1 METIYGI
8 QADTDTLR
16 EAHEHQRRMQQRLQ
30 EQQSSV
36 PEPSAASKKTG
47 LSMLKPSTTGATTTM
62 TTTGGLAKSSP
73 IARSTSTSA
82 LPPSTMMHH
91 SLNAAGSTSVTG
103 YSTPGS
109 TGGTDTGYSSPYFA
123 GSAATSPFLTAVDH
137 HHHHHHTHSSG
148 PAQLRSTT
156 HSPALFSKFYDVEHR
171 LPWLSLPGA
180 VGSPALSAST
190 SGGSIEGPTSM
201 FGRRRSDVGL
211 SSSETSTP
219 SGLDLGSSSLLP
231 SQSHQDGSSSQQEA
245 SFPQPPQPQPQVH
258 AHHHHHAQYLLGPQ
272 ELAAL
277 SRHNSPMPLNE
288 ALPHYLRKKSV
299 DSMHSMER
307 SFSNPGTNGLH
318 PSPHAG
324 SSFMLPLGSSTATN
338 SGSHA
343 GGSVGQAAAA
353 AAASPSHLLFA
364 FPGSTAHP
372 TTAATVTSSSNRPEM
387 ERASSTGVLP
397 MMHRPSPHPQ
407 QKHAQSHL
415 GTITTNSGPGST
427 SASNNCN
434 NNGVAASSTLVTGTG
449 SAASFFRTLT
459 PAVHHHHHH
468 HHASVGLGAI
478 TGLDA
483 SSSSHSHSGTSTPS
497 KLFGNHANS
506 NDRDLPSNKEVHA

>member
-30 EQQSSV
+30 EQQPSL
-36 PEPSAASKKTG
+36 PEPSVASKKTG
-47 LSMLKPSTTGATTTM
+47 LSMLKPSTARATTTM

-82 LPPSTMMHH
+82 LPPSTMMPH

-137 HHHHHHTHSSG
+137 HHHHHHAHSSG
-148 PAQLRSTT
+148 PAQLRSTA

-180 VGSPALSAST
+180 VGSPALGAST
-190 SGGSIEGPTSM
+190 SGGNTEGPTSM

-211 SSSETSTP
+211 SSSGTSTP
-219 SGLDLGSSSLLP
+219 SGLDLGSSSSLP

-245 SFPQPPQPQPQVH
+245 SFPQPPQPQLQAH
-258 AHHHHHAQYLLGPQ
+258 AHHHHHAQHLLGPQ

-288 ALPHYLRKKSV
+288 ALPHYLRKKSI

-307 SFSNPGTNGLH
+307 SFSNPGTNSLH
-318 PSPHAG
+318 PPSHTGP
-324 SSFMLPLGSSTATN
+324 SFMLPLGGSTTAN

-364 FPGSTAHP
+364 FPGSTSQS
-372 TTAATVTSSSNRPEM
+372 TTAAAATSSSNRPEM

-397 MMHRPSPHPQ
+397 MHRPSPHPH

-415 GTITTNSGPGST
+415 GTTTTNNGPGST
-427 SASNNCN
+427 SASNNYN
-434 NNGVAASSTLVTGTG
+434 NSGIAVPSTLSTGTG

-459 PAVHHHHHH
+459 PGVHHHHH
-468 HHASVGLGAI
+468 HHASAGLGAI
-478 TGLDA
+478 TALDA
-483 SSSSHSHSGTSTPS
+483 SSSSHSHSGMSTPS
-497 KLFGNHANS
+497 KLFGHHAHS
-506 NDRDLPSNKEVHA
+506 SDRDLPSNKEVHA